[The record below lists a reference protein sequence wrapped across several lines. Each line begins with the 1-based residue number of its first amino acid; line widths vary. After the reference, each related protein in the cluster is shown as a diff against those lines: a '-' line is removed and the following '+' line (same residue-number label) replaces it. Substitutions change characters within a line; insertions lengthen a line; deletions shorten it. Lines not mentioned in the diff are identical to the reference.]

1 MHIVSSL
8 EARPVVLVADDEPVI
23 ADTLALI
30 LQQNGFDPIATYSGD
45 AALAAARAKRP
56 DALVVDVVM
65 IEMNG
70 IETALRI
77 RKLYPGCRTILIS
90 GDGATRDLLAEAG
103 SMGEDVQLLAKP
115 FPPDELLA
123 KLRA

>member
-1 MHIVSSL
+1 MHIVPPL
-8 EARPVVLVADDEPVI
+8 QVRPVVLVADDEPVI

-45 AALAAARAKRP
+45 AALAAAQAKRP
-56 DALVVDVVM
+56 DALVVDVIM
-65 IEMNG
+65 IGMNG

-77 RKLYPGCRTILIS
+77 RELYPGCKTILIS
-90 GDGATRDLLAEAG
+90 GDGATHDLLAEAG
-103 SMGEDVQLLAKP
+103 AIGEDVELLAKP